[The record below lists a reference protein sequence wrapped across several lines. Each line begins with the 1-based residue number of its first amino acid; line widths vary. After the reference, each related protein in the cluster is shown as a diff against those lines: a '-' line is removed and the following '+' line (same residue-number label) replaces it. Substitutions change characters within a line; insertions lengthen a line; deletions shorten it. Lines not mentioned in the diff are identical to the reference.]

1 MKTRPFFRI
10 ACFLLCACLLLS
22 GCGEEIQTPEEETVS
37 IWLVEGELLSAEL
50 AALAAPYCKSVFTAE
65 NAAQALDAAL
75 AALKPGE
82 ALVVAGSLYLAS
94 ELRPQ
99 LMRFKGKS
107 EN

>member
-1 MKTRPFFRI
+1 MILKTQLFGHAYAFSSVKEVLAKANEEKSGDQLAGI
-10 ACFLLCACLLLS
+10 A
-22 GCGEEIQTPEEETVS
+22 
-37 IWLVEGELLSAEL
+37 
-50 AALAAPYCKSVFTAE
+50 AE

>member
-50 AALAAPYCKSVFTAE
+50 AALAAPYCKSVFTASSSKE
-65 NAAQALDAAL
+65 QYFF
-75 AALKPGE
+75 
-82 ALVVAGSLYLAS
+82 VFIS
-94 ELRPQ
+94 
-99 LMRFKGKS
+99 RFLLHLQDRLQ
-107 EN
+107 